1 MTIPRGTAQSP
12 KYQRLAADL
21 RRRIAEGEFTAEA
34 ALPVESELERQYGV
48 ARNTVRLA
56 VDVLVNEG
64 RLVRL
69 QGKGTYLREHPVLDH
84 RAYGPAPGRDVR
96 PSLPG
101 PAGPSGASGSSGSS
115 GSSGLSGS
123 VGSVGMPGLSGA
135 LVASAA
141 SGSTAATGA
150 TGVPGAPGAEDGP
163 RDCLAVPSAV
173 YRGEAADA
181 GRELTVDFEMMI
193 VRARIDIA
201 ERLGLRPGEAIV
213 VRRQLRLL
221 DREPYSIEESHYRA
235 GLAAGTPLMEPD
247 QIDGGDEAVL
257 AALGRTEIGA
267 VDHLVARMPG
277 PEEAQWFQG
286 GPGVPLVVQTRVTY
300 DRRGPV
306 RVIETRY
313 SADRSRLVYGIGDLA
328 ARASL
333 PAPAAPVDPARAD
346 AP

>member
-21 RRRIAEGEFTAEA
+21 RRRIAEGEFTADA

-84 RAYGPAPGRDVR
+84 RAYGPT
-96 PSLPG
+96 LP
-101 PAGPSGASGSSGSS
+101 PA
-115 GSSGLSGS
+115 
-123 VGSVGMPGLSGA
+123 
-135 LVASAA
+135 
-141 SGSTAATGA
+141 
-150 TGVPGAPGAEDGP
+150 P
-163 RDCLAVPSAV
+163 RDCLAAPSTV
-173 YRGEAADA
+173 YLGEAADA
-181 GRELTVDFEMMI
+181 GRELSTDFEMMI
-193 VRARIDIA
+193 VRARVDIA

-247 QIDGGDEAVL
+247 PVDGGDEAVL
-257 AALGRTEIGA
+257 ATLGRTEVGA

-286 GPGVPLVVQTRVTY
+286 GPGVPLMVQTRVTY

-313 SADRSRLVYGIGDLA
+313 SADRSRLVYGIGDLG
-328 ARASL
+328 ARTTL

>member
-1 MTIPRGTAQSP
+1 MTIPRGTTQSP

-21 RRRIAEGEFTAEA
+21 RRRIAEGEFTAQA

-84 RAYGPAPGRDVR
+84 RAYGPTPAAP
-96 PSLPG
+96 
-101 PAGPSGASGSSGSS
+101 A
-115 GSSGLSGS
+115 
-123 VGSVGMPGLSGA
+123 
-135 LVASAA
+135 
-141 SGSTAATGA
+141 
-150 TGVPGAPGAEDGP
+150 P
-163 RDCLAVPSAV
+163 RDCLAVPTAV
-173 YRGEAADA
+173 YLGEAADA

-193 VRARIDIA
+193 VRARGDIA

-257 AALGRTEIGA
+257 ALLGRTEIGA

-286 GPGVPLVVQTRVTY
+286 GPGVPLMVQTRVTY

-313 SADRSRLVYGIGDLA
+313 SADRSRLVYSVGELA
-328 ARASL
+328 ARALL

>member
-1 MTIPRGTAQSP
+1 MLATFTRVTIPRGTAQSP

-21 RRRIAEGEFTAEA
+21 RRRIAEGEFTADA

-84 RAYGPAPGRDVR
+84 RAYGPT
-96 PSLPG
+96 LP
-101 PAGPSGASGSSGSS
+101 PA
-115 GSSGLSGS
+115 
-123 VGSVGMPGLSGA
+123 
-135 LVASAA
+135 
-141 SGSTAATGA
+141 
-150 TGVPGAPGAEDGP
+150 P
-163 RDCLAVPSAV
+163 RDCLAAPSTV
-173 YRGEAADA
+173 YLGEAADA
-181 GRELTVDFEMMI
+181 GRELSTDFEMMI
-193 VRARIDIA
+193 VRARVDIA

-247 QIDGGDEAVL
+247 PVDGGDEAVL
-257 AALGRTEIGA
+257 ATLGRTEVGA

-286 GPGVPLVVQTRVTY
+286 GPGVPLMVQTRVTY

-313 SADRSRLVYGIGDLA
+313 SADRSRLVYGIGDLG
-328 ARASL
+328 ARTTL

>member
-21 RRRIAEGEFTAEA
+21 RRRIAEGEFTADA
-34 ALPVESELERQYGV
+34 AIPVESELERQYGV

-56 VDVLVNEG
+56 IDVLVNEG

-84 RAYGPAPGRDVR
+84 RAYGPT
-96 PSLPG
+96 L
-101 PAGPSGASGSSGSS
+101 
-115 GSSGLSGS
+115 
-123 VGSVGMPGLSGA
+123 
-135 LVASAA
+135 AA
-141 SGSTAATGA
+141 A
-150 TGVPGAPGAEDGP
+150 P
-163 RDCLAVPSAV
+163 RDCLATPSDV
-173 YRGEAADA
+173 YLGEAADA
-181 GRELTVDFEMMI
+181 GRELSTDFEMMI
-193 VRARIDIA
+193 VRARVDIA

-247 QIDGGDEAVL
+247 PVDGGDEAVL

-286 GPGVPLVVQTRVTY
+286 GPGVPLMVQTRVTY

-313 SADRSRLVYGIGDLA
+313 SADRSRLVYGIGDLG
-328 ARASL
+328 ARTTL

>member
-21 RRRIAEGEFTAEA
+21 RRRIAEGEFTADA

-84 RAYGPAPGRDVR
+84 RAYGPTLAP
-96 PSLPG
+96 
-101 PAGPSGASGSSGSS
+101 
-115 GSSGLSGS
+115 
-123 VGSVGMPGLSGA
+123 
-135 LVASAA
+135 
-141 SGSTAATGA
+141 T
-150 TGVPGAPGAEDGP
+150 P
-163 RDCLAVPSAV
+163 RDCLALPSAV
-173 YRGEAADA
+173 YLGEAAEA
-181 GRELTVDFEMMI
+181 GRELTSDFEMMI
-193 VRARIDIA
+193 VRARVDIA

-247 QIDGGDEAVL
+247 PVEGGDEAVL
-257 AALGRTEIGA
+257 NGLGRTEIGA

-286 GPGVPLVVQTRVTY
+286 GPGVPLMVQTRVTF

-306 RVIETRY
+306 RVVETRY

-328 ARASL
+328 ARTTL

>member
-1 MTIPRGTAQSP
+1 MTIPRGSAQSP

-21 RRRIAEGEFTAEA
+21 RRRIAAGEFTADDP
-34 ALPVESELERQYGV
+34 LPVEGELEKQYGV

-84 RAYGPAPGRDVR
+84 RAYGP
-96 PSLPG
+96 SLLPG
-101 PAGPSGASGSSGSS
+101 Q
-115 GSSGLSGS
+115 
-123 VGSVGMPGLSGA
+123 
-135 LVASAA
+135 
-141 SGSTAATGA
+141 
-150 TGVPGAPGAEDGP
+150 
-163 RDCLAVPSAV
+163 RDCLAAPTDIYTKEAV
-173 YRGEAADA
+173 EA
-181 GRELTVDFEMMI
+181 GRELTSDFEMLI
-193 VRARIDIA
+193 VRARVDIA

-213 VRRQLRLL
+213 VRRQLRML

-247 QIDGGDEAVL
+247 QVEGGDEAVL

-267 VDHLVARMPG
+267 VDHMVARMPG

-313 SADRSRLVYGIGDLA
+313 SADRCRLVYGIGDLG
-328 ARASL
+328 ARTTL
-333 PAPAAPVDPARAD
+333 PAPATPVDTARTELRAADSVRAD
-346 AP
+346 VS

>member
-1 MTIPRGTAQSP
+1 MTIPRGSAQSP

-21 RRRIAEGEFTAEA
+21 RRRITVGEFTVDDP
-34 ALPVESELERQYGV
+34 LPVEGVLEKQYGV

-84 RAYGPAPGRDVR
+84 RVYGPGV
-96 PSLPG
+96 LP
-101 PAGPSGASGSSGSS
+101 
-115 GSSGLSGS
+115 
-123 VGSVGMPGLSGA
+123 
-135 LVASAA
+135 
-141 SGSTAATGA
+141 
-150 TGVPGAPGAEDGP
+150 DQ
-163 RDCLAVPSAV
+163 RDCLATPTEVYTKEAV
-173 YRGEAADA
+173 EA
-181 GRELTVDFEMMI
+181 GRELTADFEMLV
-193 VRARIDIA
+193 VRARVDIA

-247 QIDGGDEAVL
+247 QVAGGDEAVL
-257 AALGRTEIGA
+257 AALGRTEVGA

-313 SADRSRLVYGIGDLA
+313 SADRCRLLYGVGDLG
-328 ARASL
+328 ARTTL
-333 PAPAAPVDPARAD
+333 PAPATPVDGARAD

>member
-1 MTIPRGTAQSP
+1 MTIPRGTTQSP

-21 RRRIAEGEFTAEA
+21 RRRIAEGEFTAQA

-84 RAYGPAPGRDVR
+84 RAYGPTPT
-96 PSLPG
+96 
-101 PAGPSGASGSSGSS
+101 AS
-115 GSSGLSGS
+115 
-123 VGSVGMPGLSGA
+123 PREHR
-135 LVASAA
+135 AA
-141 SGSTAATGA
+141 
-150 TGVPGAPGAEDGP
+150 P
-163 RDCLAVPSAV
+163 RDCLAVPTAV
-173 YRGEAADA
+173 YLGEAAEA

-193 VRARIDIA
+193 VRARVDIA

-213 VRRQLRLL
+213 VRRQLRML

-257 AALGRTEIGA
+257 AALGRTEVGA

-313 SADRSRLVYGIGDLA
+313 SADRSRLVYGVGDLG
-328 ARASL
+328 ARAQL

>member
-21 RRRIAEGEFTAEA
+21 RRRIAEGEFTADA

-84 RAYGPAPGRDVR
+84 RAYGPAL
-96 PSLPG
+96 PS
-101 PAGPSGASGSSGSS
+101 A
-115 GSSGLSGS
+115 
-123 VGSVGMPGLSGA
+123 
-135 LVASAA
+135 
-141 SGSTAATGA
+141 
-150 TGVPGAPGAEDGP
+150 P

-173 YRGEAADA
+173 YLGEAADA
-181 GRELTVDFEMMI
+181 GRELGTDFEMMI
-193 VRARIDIA
+193 VRARVDIA

-213 VRRQLRLL
+213 VRRQLRTL

-247 QIDGGDEAVL
+247 AVEGGDEAVL

-286 GPGVPLVVQTRVTY
+286 GPGVPLMVQTRVTY

-313 SADRSRLVYGIGDLA
+313 SADRCRLVYGVGDLG
-328 ARASL
+328 ARTTL
-333 PAPAAPVDPARAD
+333 PAPAAPVDQAPAD

>member
-21 RRRIAEGEFTAEA
+21 RRRIAEGEFTAQA

-84 RAYGPAPGRDVR
+84 RAYGPALRSAPRDPLV
-96 PSLPG
+96 
-101 PAGPSGASGSSGSS
+101 
-115 GSSGLSGS
+115 GL
-123 VGSVGMPGLSGA
+123 
-135 LVASAA
+135 
-141 SGSTAATGA
+141 
-150 TGVPGAPGAEDGP
+150 
-163 RDCLAVPSAV
+163 RDCLALPSAV
-173 YRGEAADA
+173 YRGEAAEA

-193 VRARIDIA
+193 VRARGDIA
-201 ERLGLRPGEAIV
+201 ERLGLRAGEAIV

-247 QIDGGDEAVL
+247 QIEGGDESVL

-313 SADRSRLVYGIGDLA
+313 SADRSRLVYGVGDLA
-328 ARASL
+328 ARAQL

>member
-21 RRRIAEGEFTAEA
+21 RRRIAEGEFTSDA

-84 RAYGPAPGRDVR
+84 RAYGP
-96 PSLPG
+96 G
-101 PAGPSGASGSSGSS
+101 PAP
-115 GSSGLSGS
+115 
-123 VGSVGMPGLSGA
+123 
-135 LVASAA
+135 
-141 SGSTAATGA
+141 T
-150 TGVPGAPGAEDGP
+150 P
-163 RDCLAVPSAV
+163 RDCLAAPSDV
-173 YRGEAADA
+173 YLREAADA
-181 GRELTVDFEMMI
+181 GRELGTDFEMMI
-193 VRARIDIA
+193 VRARVDIA

-247 QIDGGDEAVL
+247 PVEGGDEAVL
-257 AALGRTEIGA
+257 ATLGRTEIGA

-313 SADRSRLVYGIGDLA
+313 SADRSRLVYGLGDLG
-328 ARASL
+328 ARTTL

>member
-21 RRRIAEGEFTAEA
+21 RRRITEGEFTTAA

-84 RAYGPAPGRDVR
+84 RAYGPAPCLD
-96 PSLPG
+96 PQ
-101 PAGPSGASGSSGSS
+101 
-115 GSSGLSGS
+115 
-123 VGSVGMPGLSGA
+123 
-135 LVASAA
+135 
-141 SGSTAATGA
+141 AT
-150 TGVPGAPGAEDGP
+150 PH
-163 RDCLAVPSAV
+163 DCLALPGDV
-173 YRGEAADA
+173 YRDEAAES

-193 VRARIDIA
+193 VRARVDIA

-213 VRRQLRLL
+213 VRRQLRML

-257 AALGRTEIGA
+257 AALGRTEVGA

-286 GPGVPLVVQTRVTY
+286 GPGVPLMVQTRVTY

-313 SADRSRLVYGIGDLA
+313 SADRSRLVYGVGDLA
-328 ARASL
+328 VRASL
-333 PAPAAPVDPARAD
+333 PAPAAPVDQARAD
-346 AP
+346 AQ

>member
-21 RRRIAEGEFTAEA
+21 RRRIAEGEFTPDA

-84 RAYGPAPGRDVR
+84 HAYGPT
-96 PSLPG
+96 LP
-101 PAGPSGASGSSGSS
+101 PA
-115 GSSGLSGS
+115 
-123 VGSVGMPGLSGA
+123 
-135 LVASAA
+135 
-141 SGSTAATGA
+141 
-150 TGVPGAPGAEDGP
+150 P
-163 RDCLAVPSAV
+163 RDCLATPSAV
-173 YRGEAADA
+173 YLGEADEA
-181 GRELTVDFEMMI
+181 GRELGTDFEMMI
-193 VRARIDIA
+193 VRARVDIA

-247 QIDGGDEAVL
+247 PVEGGDETVL

-286 GPGVPLVVQTRVTY
+286 GPGVPLMVQTRVTY

-313 SADRSRLVYGIGDLA
+313 SADRSRLVYGVGDLG
-328 ARASL
+328 ARTTL

>member
-21 RRRIAEGEFTAEA
+21 RRRIAEGEFTADA

-84 RAYGPAPGRDVR
+84 RAYGPT
-96 PSLPG
+96 LP
-101 PAGPSGASGSSGSS
+101 PA
-115 GSSGLSGS
+115 
-123 VGSVGMPGLSGA
+123 
-135 LVASAA
+135 
-141 SGSTAATGA
+141 
-150 TGVPGAPGAEDGP
+150 P
-163 RDCLAVPSAV
+163 RDCLAAPAAV
-173 YRGEAADA
+173 YLGEAADA
-181 GRELTVDFEMMI
+181 GRELSTDFEMMI
-193 VRARIDIA
+193 VRARVDIA

-247 QIDGGDEAVL
+247 PVDGGDEAVL
-257 AALGRTEIGA
+257 VTLGRTEIGA

-313 SADRSRLVYGIGDLA
+313 SADRSRLVYGIGDLG
-328 ARASL
+328 ARTTL
-333 PAPAAPVDPARAD
+333 PAPATPVDPARAD

>member
-21 RRRIAEGEFTAEA
+21 RRRIAEGEFTADA

-84 RAYGPAPGRDVR
+84 RAYGPTLAP
-96 PSLPG
+96 
-101 PAGPSGASGSSGSS
+101 A
-115 GSSGLSGS
+115 
-123 VGSVGMPGLSGA
+123 
-135 LVASAA
+135 
-141 SGSTAATGA
+141 
-150 TGVPGAPGAEDGP
+150 P
-163 RDCLAVPSAV
+163 RDCLGAPSDV
-173 YRGEAADA
+173 YLGEAADA
-181 GRELTVDFEMMI
+181 GRELSTDFEMMI
-193 VRARIDIA
+193 VRARVDIA

-247 QIDGGDEAVL
+247 PVDGGDEAVL
-257 AALGRTEIGA
+257 AALGRTEVGA

-286 GPGVPLVVQTRVTY
+286 GPGVPLMVQTRVTY

-313 SADRSRLVYGIGDLA
+313 SADRSRLVYGIGDLG
-328 ARASL
+328 ARTTL

>member
-21 RRRIAEGEFTAEA
+21 RRRIAEGEFTAQA

-84 RAYGPAPGRDVR
+84 RAYGPALRSAPRDPLV
-96 PSLPG
+96 
-101 PAGPSGASGSSGSS
+101 
-115 GSSGLSGS
+115 GL
-123 VGSVGMPGLSGA
+123 
-135 LVASAA
+135 
-141 SGSTAATGA
+141 
-150 TGVPGAPGAEDGP
+150 
-163 RDCLAVPSAV
+163 RDCLALPSAV
-173 YRGEAADA
+173 YRGEAAEA

-193 VRARIDIA
+193 VRARGDIA
-201 ERLGLRPGEAIV
+201 ERLGLRAGEAIV

-247 QIDGGDEAVL
+247 QIEGGDESVL

-313 SADRSRLVYGIGDLA
+313 SADRSRLVYGVGDLS
-328 ARASL
+328 ARAAQL

>member
-21 RRRIAEGEFTAEA
+21 RRRIAEGEFTTES

-84 RAYGPAPGRDVR
+84 RAYGPTTA
-96 PSLPG
+96 
-101 PAGPSGASGSSGSS
+101 PAG
-115 GSSGLSGS
+115 
-123 VGSVGMPGLSGA
+123 
-135 LVASAA
+135 
-141 SGSTAATGA
+141 
-150 TGVPGAPGAEDGP
+150 
-163 RDCLAVPSAV
+163 RDCLASPSAV
-173 YRGEAADA
+173 YLGEAADA
-181 GRELTVDFEMMI
+181 GRELGTDFEMTI
-193 VRARIDIA
+193 VRARVDIA

-247 QIDGGDEAVL
+247 PVDGGDEAVL

-313 SADRSRLVYGIGDLA
+313 SADRCRLVYGVGDLG
-328 ARASL
+328 ARTTL
-333 PAPAAPVDPARAD
+333 PAPSAPVDPARAD

>member
-21 RRRIAEGEFTAEA
+21 RRRIAEGEFTADA

-84 RAYGPAPGRDVR
+84 RAYGPDLAP
-96 PSLPG
+96 
-101 PAGPSGASGSSGSS
+101 
-115 GSSGLSGS
+115 
-123 VGSVGMPGLSGA
+123 
-135 LVASAA
+135 
-141 SGSTAATGA
+141 
-150 TGVPGAPGAEDGP
+150 EP
-163 RDCLAVPSAV
+163 RDCLGAPSAV
-173 YRGEAADA
+173 YLGEAADA
-181 GRELTVDFEMMI
+181 GRELGTDFEMMI
-193 VRARIDIA
+193 VRARVDIA

-247 QIDGGDEAVL
+247 PVEGGDEAVL

-286 GPGVPLVVQTRVTY
+286 GPGVPLMVQTRVTY

-313 SADRSRLVYGIGDLA
+313 SADRSRLVYGIGDLG
-328 ARASL
+328 ARTTL

>member
-21 RRRIAEGEFTAEA
+21 RRRIAEGEFTADA

-84 RAYGPAPGRDVR
+84 RAYGPCP
-96 PSLPG
+96 
-101 PAGPSGASGSSGSS
+101 PAA
-115 GSSGLSGS
+115 
-123 VGSVGMPGLSGA
+123 
-135 LVASAA
+135 
-141 SGSTAATGA
+141 
-150 TGVPGAPGAEDGP
+150 P
-163 RDCLAVPSAV
+163 RDCLAAPSAV
-173 YRGEAADA
+173 YLGEADEA
-181 GRELTVDFEMMI
+181 GRELGTDFEMMI
-193 VRARIDIA
+193 VRARVDIA

-247 QIDGGDEAVL
+247 PVEGGDEAVL
-257 AALGRTEIGA
+257 ATLGRTEIGA

-286 GPGVPLVVQTRVTY
+286 GPGVPLMVQTRVTY

-313 SADRSRLVYGIGDLA
+313 SADRSRLVYGVGDLG
-328 ARASL
+328 ARTTL
-333 PAPAAPVDPARAD
+333 PAPATPVDPARAD

>member
-1 MTIPRGTAQSP
+1 MTIPRGTTQSP

-21 RRRIAEGEFTAEA
+21 RRRIAEGEFTAAA

-84 RAYGPAPGRDVR
+84 RAYGPAPRLD
-96 PSLPG
+96 PQDP
-101 PAGPSGASGSSGSS
+101 
-115 GSSGLSGS
+115 
-123 VGSVGMPGLSGA
+123 
-135 LVASAA
+135 
-141 SGSTAATGA
+141 
-150 TGVPGAPGAEDGP
+150 GP

-173 YRGEAADA
+173 YRGEAAES

-193 VRARIDIA
+193 VRARVDIA

-213 VRRQLRLL
+213 VRRQLRML

-286 GPGVPLVVQTRVTY
+286 GPGVPLMVQTRVTY

-313 SADRSRLVYGIGDLA
+313 SADRSRLVYGVGDLA
-328 ARASL
+328 ARTVL
-333 PAPAAPVDPARAD
+333 PGPAAPVEAARAD

>member
-21 RRRIAEGEFTAEA
+21 RRRIAEGEFTADA

-84 RAYGPAPGRDVR
+84 RAYGPG
-96 PSLPG
+96 LT
-101 PAGPSGASGSSGSS
+101 PA
-115 GSSGLSGS
+115 
-123 VGSVGMPGLSGA
+123 
-135 LVASAA
+135 
-141 SGSTAATGA
+141 
-150 TGVPGAPGAEDGP
+150 P
-163 RDCLAVPSAV
+163 RDCLAAPSDV
-173 YRGEAADA
+173 YLGEAAEA
-181 GRELTVDFEMMI
+181 GRELGTDFEMMI
-193 VRARIDIA
+193 VRARVDIA

-247 QIDGGDEAVL
+247 PVEGGDEAVL
-257 AALGRTEIGA
+257 ATLGRTEIGA

-286 GPGVPLVVQTRVTY
+286 GPGVPLMVQTRVTY

-313 SADRSRLVYGIGDLA
+313 SADRSRLVYGVGDLG
-328 ARASL
+328 ARTTL

>member
-21 RRRIAEGEFTAEA
+21 RRRIAEGEFTAQA

-84 RAYGPAPGRDVR
+84 RAYGPTPPSAPL
-96 PSLPG
+96 PPG
-101 PAGPSGASGSSGSS
+101 PLP
-115 GSSGLSGS
+115 
-123 VGSVGMPGLSGA
+123 P
-135 LVASAA
+135 
-141 SGSTAATGA
+141 
-150 TGVPGAPGAEDGP
+150 APREPQTGP
-163 RDCLAVPSAV
+163 RDCLAAPTTV
-173 YRGEAADA
+173 YLGEAAEA
-181 GRELTVDFEMMI
+181 GRELTTDFEMMI
-193 VRARIDIA
+193 VRARVDIA

-213 VRRQLRLL
+213 VRRQLRML

-257 AALGRTEIGA
+257 AALGRTEVGA

-286 GPGVPLVVQTRVTY
+286 GPGVPLMVQTRVTF

-313 SADRSRLVYGIGDLA
+313 SADRSRLVYGVGDLA
-328 ARASL
+328 ARAQL

>member
-21 RRRIAEGEFTAEA
+21 RRRIAEGEFTADA

-84 RAYGPAPGRDVR
+84 RAYGPG
-96 PSLPG
+96 LT
-101 PAGPSGASGSSGSS
+101 PA
-115 GSSGLSGS
+115 
-123 VGSVGMPGLSGA
+123 
-135 LVASAA
+135 
-141 SGSTAATGA
+141 
-150 TGVPGAPGAEDGP
+150 P
-163 RDCLAVPSAV
+163 RDCLAAPSDV
-173 YRGEAADA
+173 YLGEAAEA
-181 GRELTVDFEMMI
+181 GRELGTDFEMMI
-193 VRARIDIA
+193 VRARVDIA

-247 QIDGGDEAVL
+247 PVEGGDEAVL
-257 AALGRTEIGA
+257 ATLGRTEIGA

-286 GPGVPLVVQTRVTY
+286 GPGVPLMVQTRVTY

-313 SADRSRLVYGIGDLA
+313 SADRSRLVYGVGDLG
-328 ARASL
+328 ARTTL

-346 AP
+346 AS